1 MKTVAQ
7 PPTRETPTVLLVE
20 DELELSLLMQEILS
34 EAGYS
39 VERAFSLSDAM
50 AALAE
55 EDFDAAVLDVELRD
69 GVVFPA
75 ADILKHRG
83 VPYVFVS
90 AVFSAVVPAVHRAA
104 PFVSKP
110 YQPRELVSQLDAV
123 VCRPAG

>member
-1 MKTVAQ
+1 MKTVAH
-7 PPTRETPTVLLVE
+7 PPTREMPNILLVE

-50 AALAE
+50 ASLAE
-55 EDFDAAVLDVELRD
+55 EDFDGAVLDVELRD

-75 ADILKHRG
+75 ADILKRRG

-90 AVFSAVVPAVHRAA
+90 AVFSAVVPAAHRAA

-110 YQPRELVSQLDAV
+110 YQPGELVSQLDAV

>member
-1 MKTVAQ
+1 MKTVAP
-7 PPTRETPTVLLVE
+7 PPTRPPPNILLVE

-34 EAGYS
+34 DAGYS

-55 EDFDAAVLDVELRD
+55 EEFDGAVLDVELRD

-83 VPYVFVS
+83 IPYMFVS
-90 AVFSAVVPAVHRAA
+90 AVFNAVVPAVHRAA

-110 YQPRELVSQLDAV
+110 YQPGELVSRLHAV
-123 VCRPAG
+123 VDRSTG